1 MCAKLHLRMTSFELK
16 MWRVIKLGGVTR
28 SEERK
33 MASSMDLRL
42 KQRAVIEFVT
52 AEGCSPIEI
61 FYGMKAVYGEMCLDV
76 STVRRWTWRS
86 REENPSESTVH
97 DQARTGRPLSAS
109 DSKHQSRVDQWIREN
124 GRVKQID
131 ISIEIGISQER
142 VHHIITNLLGYRKVS
157 ARWVPRM
164 LTPQIK
170 LQRVQI
176 CRELLAKFDE
186 DGEDFLRQIVTGGE
200 SWVHHY
206 DPESKQQS
214 KEYRHKT
221 SPSPKKFKVFSSSR
235 KVLLTIFWDSEG
247 VVHTEFLEQGNTVN
261 STKYVNTLEKL
272 KTRLRRVRSE
282 KVSIIHH
289 DNARPHTSLETRT
302 ALDRLGLRTL
312 PHPPYSPDLA
322 PSDFFLF
329 PKLKDYLKGNRYET
343 DEDVKNAVLSWCRD
357 KTADFFADGIQQVVL
372 RWRLCIERDG
382 DYVEK

>member
-42 KQRAVIEFVT
+42 KQRAVIEFLT

-61 FYGMKAVYGEMCLDV
+61 FYRMKAVYGEMCLDV
-76 STVRRWTWRS
+76 STVRRWTRRS

-97 DQARTGRPLSAS
+97 DQARSGRPLSAS
-109 DSKHQSRVDQWIREN
+109 DSKHQSRVDQLIREN
-124 GRVKQID
+124 RRVKQID

-176 CRELLAKFDE
+176 SRELLVKFDE
-186 DGEDFLRQIVTGGE
+186 DGKDFLRQIVTGDE

-221 SPSPKKFKVFSSSR
+221 SPSPKKFKVFSSAR

-272 KTRLRRVRSE
+272 KARLRRVRSE

-289 DNARPHTSLETRT
+289 DNARPHTFGNSHGFRSFRPPDIT
-302 ALDRLGLRTL
+302 APAL
-312 PHPPYSPDLA
+312 
-322 PSDFFLF
+322 
-329 PKLKDYLKGNRYET
+329 
-343 DEDVKNAVLSWCRD
+343 
-357 KTADFFADGIQQVVL
+357 
-372 RWRLCIERDG
+372 
-382 DYVEK
+382 

>member
-42 KQRAVIEFVT
+42 KQRAVIECPT

-61 FYGMKAVYGEMCLDV
+61 FYRMKAVYGEMCLDV
-76 STVRRWTWRS
+76 STVRRWTRRS
-86 REENPSESTVH
+86 REEKPSESTVH

-109 DSKHQSRVDQWIREN
+109 DSKHQSRVDQLIREN
-124 GRVKQID
+124 RRVKQID

-164 LTPQIK
+164 LTPQIQ

-186 DGEDFLRQIVTGGE
+186 DGEDFLRQIVTGDE

-221 SPSPKKFKVFSSSR
+221 SPSPKKFKVFSSAR

-272 KTRLRRVRSE
+272 KARLRRVRSE

-289 DNARPHTSLETRT
+289 HNARPHTSLETRT
-302 ALDRLGLRTL
+302 ALDRLGLRIL

-357 KTADFFADGIQQVVL
+357 KTADFFADGIQQVVR

>member
-1 MCAKLHLRMTSFELK
+1 MCAKLHLRIPSFQLK
-16 MWRVIKLGGVTR
+16 IWRWTR
-28 SEERK
+28 S
-33 MASSMDLRL
+33 
-42 KQRAVIEFVT
+42 
-52 AEGCSPIEI
+52 
-61 FYGMKAVYGEMCLDV
+61 
-76 STVRRWTWRS
+76 S

-97 DQARTGRPLSAS
+97 DQARTSGPLSAS
-109 DSKHQSRVDQWIREN
+109 DFKHQSRVDQLIREN
-124 GRVKQID
+124 RRVKQID

-142 VHHIITNLLGYRKVS
+142 VHHIITNHLGYRKVS
-157 ARWVPRM
+157 ARWGPRM
-164 LTPQIK
+164 LTPQMK

-186 DGEDFLRQIVTGGE
+186 DGEDFLRQVVTGDE
-200 SWVHHY
+200 SWVHHF

-214 KEYRHKT
+214 KEYRDKT
-221 SPSPKKFKVFSSSR
+221 SPSPKKFKVFSSAR

-247 VVHTEFLEQGNTVN
+247 VVHTEILEQGNPVN

-272 KTRLRRVRSE
+272 KARLRRVRIE
-282 KVSIIHH
+282 KVSITYH

-302 ALDRLGLRTL
+302 ALDSLGLRTL
-312 PHPPYSPDLA
+312 PHPPYGRDLA

-329 PKLKDYLKGNRYET
+329 PKLKGNRYET

-357 KTADFFADGIQQVVL
+357 KTAVFFADSIQQVVR

>member
-1 MCAKLHLRMTSFELK
+1 

-28 SEERK
+28 SEKRK

-42 KQRAVIEFVT
+42 KQRAVIEFLT

-61 FYGMKAVYGEMCLDV
+61 YSRMKAVYGEMCLDV
-76 STVRRWTWRS
+76 STVRRWTRRS

-109 DSKHQSRVDQWIREN
+109 DSKHQSRVDQLIREN
-124 GRVKQID
+124 RRVKQID

-164 LTPQIK
+164 LTPQMK

-186 DGEDFLRQIVTGGE
+186 DGEDFLRQIVTGDE

-221 SPSPKKFKVFSSSR
+221 SPSPKKFKVYSSAR

-272 KTRLRRVRSE
+272 KARLRRVRSE

-357 KTADFFADGIQQVVL
+357 KTADFFADGIQQVVR

>member
-1 MCAKLHLRMTSFELK
+1 
-16 MWRVIKLGGVTR
+16 
-28 SEERK
+28 
-33 MASSMDLRL
+33 MDLRL
-42 KQRAVIEFVT
+42 KQRAVIEFLT

-61 FYGMKAVYGEMCLDV
+61 FYRMKAVYGEMCLDV
-76 STVRRWTWRS
+76 STVRRWTRRS

-109 DSKHQSRVDQWIREN
+109 DSKHQSRVDQLIREN
-124 GRVKQID
+124 RRVKQID

-186 DGEDFLRQIVTGGE
+186 EWWRLPPSNCHWGWILGSSLWSLNR
-200 SWVHHY
+200 
-206 DPESKQQS
+206 SKQS

-221 SPSPKKFKVFSSSR
+221 SPSPKKFKVFSSAR
-235 KVLLTIFWDSEG
+235 KVLLTIFWDSEV

-272 KTRLRRVRSE
+272 KARLRRVRSE

-357 KTADFFADGIQQVVL
+357 KTADFFADGIQQVVR

-382 DYVEK
+382 DYVEKWYVIWC

>member
-1 MCAKLHLRMTSFELK
+1 MRRA
-16 MWRVIKLGGVTR
+16 IKLGGVTR

-33 MASSMDLRL
+33 MASSLDLRL
-42 KQRAVIEFVT
+42 KQRAAIEFLT
-52 AEGCSPIEI
+52 TKGFSPIGI
-61 FYGMKAVYGEMCLDV
+61 YSRMKAVYGEMCLDV
-76 STVRRWTWRS
+76 STVRRWTRRS

-109 DSKHQSRVDQWIREN
+109 DSKHQSRVDQLIREN
-124 GRVKQID
+124 RHFKQTD

-142 VHHIITNLLGYRKVS
+142 IHHIITNLLRNMKVS
-157 ARWVPRM
+157 ARWVLRM
-164 LTPQIK
+164 LTPQMK

-186 DGEDFLRQIVTGGE
+186 DGEDFLRQIVTGDE

-214 KEYRHKT
+214 KECRHKT
-221 SPSPKKFKVFSSSR
+221 SPFPKKFKAFSSAR

-247 VVHTEFLEQGNTVN
+247 VVHSEFLEQGNNVN
-261 STKYVNTLEKL
+261 STKYVNTPEKL
-272 KTRLRRVRSE
+272 KARLRRVRSE

-289 DNARPHTSLETRT
+289 DNARPHTSLETHT

-329 PKLKDYLKGNRYET
+329 PKLKDYPKSSHYET

-357 KTADFFADGIQQVVL
+357 KTADFFADGIQQVVR

-382 DYVEK
+382 DHVEK